1 MSDDVHG
8 EIEGLFERLD
18 SATYYEV
25 LGIAARADYLEI
37 RATFHARAQT
47 FHPDRFIAPRHDTV
61 RKKLYQ
67 VYKRMT
73 EAYRVLVDPE
83 MRALYDEAV
92 ARGELRL
99 DSQVRGRRRTG
110 AAREIANPLARV
122 YLASGREKFEAGD
135 LAGAQMD
142 AELGLSLERAP
153 ALEALH
159 TEVVRSMVRPG
170 ATSS

>member
-1 MSDDVHG
+1 MASQRSRV
-8 EIEGLFERLD
+8 LRAV
-18 SATYYEV
+18 AT
-25 LGIAARADYLEI
+25 AEI
-37 RATFHARAQT
+37 RARVSGTLEQIFFEPSA
-47 FHPDRFIAPRHDTV
+47 V
-61 RKKLYQ
+61 VKKGDVLFEIERRTYQ
-67 VYKRMT
+67 
-73 EAYRVLVDPE
+73 A
-83 MRALYDEAV
+83 AYDEAV